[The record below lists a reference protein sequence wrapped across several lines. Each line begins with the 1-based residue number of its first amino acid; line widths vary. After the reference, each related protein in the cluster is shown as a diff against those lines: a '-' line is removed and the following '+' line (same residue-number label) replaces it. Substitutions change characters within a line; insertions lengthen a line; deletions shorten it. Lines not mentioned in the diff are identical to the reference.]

1 MFNLSHNQSTMKKQN
16 FRQISVTVT
25 LSNIDSSHLT
35 LSIYNDNKTIENNV
49 DIELLYGLR
58 PRKSVDSYVSYFQ
71 LLKSTKIFFLR

>member
-1 MFNLSHNQSTMKKQN
+1 MITM
-16 FRQISVTVT
+16 IS
-25 LSNIDSSHLT
+25 I
-35 LSIYNDNKTIENNV
+35 KTIENNV